1 MNPTV
6 KKNALN
12 YGLLIGGISVFYYLL
27 GYVAM
32 PDLFTNMVGGLVL
45 MLLVIV
51 INIYAVFRTRKEEG
65 GYLVF
70 KDAFTTFFLT
80 WFGAGLIG
88 TVFNLLLFNMIDPEF
103 GAHIQE
109 QVIRTTMQ
117 TMENFGA
124 PEAQIDEVIEELKN
138 QNQFGLATQAR
149 GFMSNAIIGAILG
162 LIVAA
167 LVKKN
172 PPMFTEEKH

>member
-12 YGLLIGGISVFYYLL
+12 FGLLIGGISVLYYLM
-27 GYVAM
+27 GYVLM
-32 PDLFTNMVGGLVL
+32 PNLFTSMSGGLVL

-51 INIYAVFRTRKEEG
+51 INIYAVFRTRKDEG

-88 TVFNLLLFNMIDPEF
+88 TVFNLLLFNVIDPEF
-103 GAHIQE
+103 GSFIQE
-109 QVIRTTMQ
+109 EVIRTTMQ
-117 TMENFGA
+117 TMERLGA
-124 PEAQIDEVIEELKN
+124 PEEQIDELLEQLKN

-149 GFMSNAIIGAILG
+149 GFMSNSIIGAILG

-172 PPMFTEEKH
+172 PPLFKEEA